1 MVSKIV
7 IPKTTPLLSFD
18 PNINFWILRAEG
30 GKYYDDF
37 IDDNYIGIR
46 YNKVTISDL
55 VTLQNKSDIV
65 ISENVVRDLYRE
77 KYDPLGEKEMDRSTK
92 QRLTQHAKQT
102 YMFMFGMKDGDVVF
116 VPSKRSEYFAVG
128 FINGDP
134 YDENP
139 KRIQAR
145 KKHAP
150 ENGLNFAI
158 SNYVKRRK
166 ICWVSTIR
174 REELPFFLSWTINAH
189 QAIMP
194 VKFEHEGLKVKLMG
208 IVFPLFEFKNQIY
221 LKVYTG
227 KGNSLSLTDWSLLI
241 NANNKDNINLKAD
254 VNSPGYLT
262 FSTDLNNWRMLVN
275 LVQQLWDIIPSKNC
289 IVDWFIIRSVV
300 YFIFGSDIKKMGVI
314 KWFQEAR
321 SRHLDNQLK
330 EIEVE
335 EKKVAKGSVAE
346 KLDLRII
353 QSGTA
358 IQNAHR
364 TTLKDNDDDDHIA
377 EK

>member
-46 YNKVTISDL
+46 YNKVMISDL

-128 FINGDP
+128 FINGNP

-150 ENGLNFAI
+150 D
-158 SNYVKRRK
+158 KTPR
-166 ICWVSTIR
+166 
-174 REELPFFLSWTINAH
+174 
-189 QAIMP
+189 
-194 VKFEHEGLKVKLMG
+194 
-208 IVFPLFEFKNQIY
+208 
-221 LKVYTG
+221 
-227 KGNSLSLTDWSLLI
+227 
-241 NANNKDNINLKAD
+241 
-254 VNSPGYLT
+254 
-262 FSTDLNNWRMLVN
+262 
-275 LVQQLWDIIPSKNC
+275 
-289 IVDWFIIRSVV
+289 
-300 YFIFGSDIKKMGVI
+300 
-314 KWFQEAR
+314 
-321 SRHLDNQLK
+321 
-330 EIEVE
+330 
-335 EKKVAKGSVAE
+335 
-346 KLDLRII
+346 
-353 QSGTA
+353 
-358 IQNAHR
+358 
-364 TTLKDNDDDDHIA
+364 
-377 EK
+377 